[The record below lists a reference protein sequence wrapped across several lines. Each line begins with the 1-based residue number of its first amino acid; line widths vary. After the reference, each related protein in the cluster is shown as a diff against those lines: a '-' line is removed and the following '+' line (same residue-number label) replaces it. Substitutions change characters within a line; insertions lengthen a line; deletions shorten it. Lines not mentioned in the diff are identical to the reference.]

1 MSPQLI
7 IAALIAAA
15 GFGSAWQIQS
25 WRADAK
31 ELARA
36 EQELVDQRNAATTAI
51 RRTETVIAATSA
63 ATVRDAALRRDAAG
77 ARNESDR
84 LRTSRDEAVRA
95 AATSHNACL
104 ERIDAFSVVL
114 GTVEAAGREVAAQAD
129 RHANDSKMMQE
140 AWPR

>member
-1 MSPQLI
+1 MNIQLI
-7 IAALIAAA
+7 IAAVIAASSFL
-15 GFGSAWQIQS
+15 GGWTIQS
-25 WRADAK
+25 WRYGAK
-31 ELARA
+31 EKDRV

-51 RRTETVIAATSA
+51 RRTETVIQAQSA

-77 ARNESDR
+77 ARDESDR
-84 LRTSRDEAVRA
+84 LRTSRDEAVRIA
-95 AATSHNACL
+95 AASHNACL

-129 RHANDSKMMQE
+129 RLHSDRQTLID